1 MRLSEK
7 NIEQILSVLER
18 IRRDIANESEE
29 NSCCWEQNRRRVK
42 ERLKKLPKYARKAAE
57 RVKRPKK
64 PGKPQKL
71 SVYQKLMLFLFVRA
85 FGKSN
90 RDMENILEFFEP
102 FFGISVSYKYIERL
116 YSDEEV
122 KMALHNLFILLLRD
136 EGMSGKLSGDGTGYS
151 LSVTKHYRTGVK
163 KESREYR
170 YSFRIIDIDTGLY
183 VGFGYSHRSEMD
195 AFKKAMKMLRAL
207 DVKVDSIRLDR
218 YYSSRKIIRMF
229 DRKTTLYLIPKK
241 NLRRLGSEWTEI
253 IKRILVDPYEY
264 LKEYFLRNVSESAF
278 SADKRRFGWK
288 VRQRRED
295 RREMALFSIGVLHNI
310 FSVRGVG

>member
-57 RVKRPKK
+57 RVMRPKK

-136 EGMSGKLSGDGTGYS
+136 EGTSGKLSGDGTGYS

-195 AFKKAMKMLRAL
+195 AFRKAMKMLRAL
-207 DVKVDSIRLDR
+207 DMKVDSIRLDR

-295 RREMALFSIGVLHNI
+295 RREIALFSIGVLHNI

>member
-29 NSCCWEQNRRRVK
+29 NSCCWEQNRRMVK

-57 RVKRPKK
+57 RVMRPKK

-90 RDMENILEFFEP
+90 RDMENILGFFEP

-122 KMALHNLFILLLRD
+122 KMALHNLFILSLRD

-195 AFKKAMKMLRAL
+195 AFRKAMKMLRAL

-229 DRKTTLYLIPKK
+229 NRKTTLYLIPKK

-295 RREMALFSIGVLHNI
+295 RREIALFSIGVLHNI